1 MSVEQRE
8 MIWKIF
14 AVKEK
19 IFKQT
24 YRKQKYPSYQ
34 DFQLFV
40 KPTFNKQLHYLQI
53 SFRNYNNPRGGG
65 VYGRI

>member
-1 MSVEQRE
+1 

-19 IFKQT
+19 ICKQT
-24 YRKQKYPSYQ
+24 FREKKDPSNQ

-40 KPTFNKQLHYLQI
+40 NPTFNKQLHYLQI
-53 SFRNYNNPRGGG
+53 SVGKNMNT
-65 VYGRI
+65 V